1 MVVGAFCKREA
12 AANASM
18 SSSGD
23 KLFSYKTCIA
33 QVNGNLLILNDSKST
48 TTTAKHKGILRRV
61 HKWKTIQLVQNVP
74 TGATDLI
81 PYLVNK

>member
-1 MVVGAFCKREA
+1 MVVEAFCKREA
-12 AANASM
+12 SSNTSL

-33 QVNGNLLILNDSKST
+33 QVNGDLLIFNDSKYT
-48 TTTAKHKGILRRV
+48 ATTAKHKGILRRV